1 MPLIQN
7 ISKQTIL
14 PLNILLIFIVPVF
27 LITSDVRIAFNSV
40 MLYEYGFDKYDVS
53 RETGLSKDTLMKVAF
68 DIKDYLNSTE
78 ASLDVKVMEGGQNI
92 DLFNEREIEHM
103 KDVKGVLSKMNKVQ
117 EISGLYLLIYL
128 FVSMVRNKFR
138 WPEIFVSS
146 VVRGCLLTL
155 ILVLTLAIGIFIGF
169 DSLFEQ
175 FHVVFFEA
183 GTWTFDPRTNYLTRL
198 FTEGFFMDASLL
210 IGVSVFIQASLIYC
224 ALWLGKRLL
233 SPNSVS
239 RD

>member
-1 MPLIQN
+1 MALIRN
-7 ISKQTIL
+7 IGKQTVL

-53 RETGLSKDTLMKVAF
+53 LETGLSKDTLMEVAS
-68 DIKDYLNSTE
+68 DIRDYLNSNKS
-78 ASLDVKVMEGGQNI
+78 ALDVKVIEGGQKP

-117 EISGLYLLIYL
+117 EISGLYLFIYL
-128 FVSMVRNKFR
+128 FVTIIRNKFR
-138 WPEIFVSS
+138 WPEVFVKCI
-146 VVRGCLLTL
+146 VRGCLLTL
-155 ILVLTLAIGIFIGF
+155 ILVSTLAAGIFIGF

-175 FHVVFFEA
+175 FHVVLFEA

-210 IGVSVFIQASLIYC
+210 IGVSVFIQASLIYW
-224 ALWLGKRLL
+224 ALWLVKRLL
-233 SPNSVS
+233 S
-239 RD
+239 